1 MPQSDAQKP
10 DEFSKSQRKRDMI
23 ELQKLGEA
31 LIKLTPTQLAK
42 LELPETLF
50 TAIQQAKKL
59 TSNEAKRRHMQY
71 IGKIMREVEVEPI
84 RLYLKRLKMAH
95 EKDTAKFHHTEEWR
109 SKLISQ
115 GDDALNAFV
124 NEHPDV
130 DRQQLRQLVRKA
142 QQDVKM
148 NRNTGGESALFKYL
162 RVIIKE

>member
-31 LIKLTPTQLAK
+31 LIKLTPSQLEK
-42 LELPETLF
+42 LELPESLVD
-50 TAIQQAKKL
+50 AIKQAKKL

-71 IGKIMREVEVEPI
+71 IGKIMREVDVEPI
-84 RLYLKRLKMAH
+84 KLHLKKLKLVH
-95 EKDTAKFHHTEEWR
+95 EKVTAQFHHTEEWR
-109 SKLISQ
+109 SKLITQ
-115 GDDALNAFV
+115 GDDALNAFLI
-124 NEHPDV
+124 EYPDI

-142 QQDVKM
+142 QQDVKL